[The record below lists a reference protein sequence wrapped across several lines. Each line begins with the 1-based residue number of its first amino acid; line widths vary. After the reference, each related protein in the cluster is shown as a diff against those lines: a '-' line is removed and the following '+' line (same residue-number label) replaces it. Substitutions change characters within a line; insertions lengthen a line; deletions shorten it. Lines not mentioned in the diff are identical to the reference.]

1 MVFCKQKIK
10 KILKVEFLHGY
21 EDTHVVSDH
30 QNNLPIG
37 DPVQKLKLLSF

>member
-21 EDTHVVSDH
+21 EDTHVSDH
-30 QNNLPIG
+30 QNNLPID